1 MTRRFPYASLLVAFT
16 LSSTL
21 ACKEEKAYYDSA
33 TLDVATAIPLV
44 LQPVEVNLNA
54 KVFYQT
60 AVIEPDKIEWTVRNT
75 LDELIT
81 SGYTS
86 EGRKLILTPSH
97 PGTYKVSVKA
107 FYRDDISIVR
117 DGSFSVG
124 ITKPYI
130 DANLIANWQ
139 GTVSRTQDASQA
151 GQNGIWDVAFSIGAN
166 LSYNVT
172 GNNPTGPL
180 DEGLEGNFTGKTI
193 TINGIDPFGKGYGT
207 IARMQNGTVVQ
218 KPIND
223 IDFVSAGKICTFSY
237 VKNADTTLYIG
248 LSRP

>member
-1 MTRRFPYASLLVAFT
+1 MTSRFSYASVLIAIVLFAT
-16 LSSTL
+16 S

-33 TLDVATAIPLV
+33 TLDVATTIPLV

-54 KVFYQT
+54 KVFYQA

-75 LDELIT
+75 LDEIIT
-81 SGYTS
+81 SGYTTN
-86 EGRKLILTPSH
+86 GRKLTLTPSH

-117 DGSFSVG
+117 DGSFYVG

-139 GTVSRTQDASQA
+139 GTVSLTQDASQA
-151 GQNGIWDVAFSIGAN
+151 GQNGIWNVSFSIGSG
-166 LSYNVT
+166 LVYNASSNRA
-172 GNNPTGPL
+172 GGPL
-180 DEGLEGNFTGKTI
+180 DEGPEGNFSGKTI
-193 TINGIDPFGKGYGT
+193 SITGVDPFGKGYGT
-207 IARMQNGTVVQ
+207 IARLWNGTVVQ

-223 IDFVSAGKICTFSY
+223 IEFVSAGKICTFSY